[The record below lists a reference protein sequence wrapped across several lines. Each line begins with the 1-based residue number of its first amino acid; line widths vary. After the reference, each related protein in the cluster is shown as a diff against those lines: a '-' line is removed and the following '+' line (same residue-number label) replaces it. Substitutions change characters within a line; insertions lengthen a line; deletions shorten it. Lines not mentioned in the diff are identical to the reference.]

1 MDLSLYAIP
10 VSTIIIGLSVGF
22 IKYSEYVQNR
32 CLTNTNL
39 IIRQNDQI
47 CFMLKRLV
55 ELNNKISKL
64 ELEFTT
70 LSTKQYFTY
79 DDEELEDEE
88 LEEDELDSSK
98 LIKDEFVKELEVNDE
113 LVKELEA
120 SSELVAKDEVFEII
134 NTITTTTNTPA
145 IASKKSGWFSF

>member
-79 DDEELEDEE
+79 DDEELE
-88 LEEDELDSSK
+88 EDELDSSK
-98 LIKDEFVKELEVNDE
+98 LIKDEFINELEVNDE

>member
-79 DDEELEDEE
+79 DDEELE
-88 LEEDELDSSK
+88 EDELDSSK

>member
-1 MDLSLYAIP
+1 M
-10 VSTIIIGLSVGF
+10 
-22 IKYSEYVQNR
+22 
-32 CLTNTNL
+32 
-39 IIRQNDQI
+39 
-47 CFMLKRLV
+47 
-55 ELNNKISKL
+55 
-64 ELEFTT
+64 
-70 LSTKQYFTY
+70 
-79 DDEELEDEE
+79 
-88 LEEDELDSSK
+88 EEDELDSSK

>member
-79 DDEELEDEE
+79 DDEELE
-88 LEEDELDSSK
+88 EDELDSSK
-98 LIKDEFVKELEVNDE
+98 LIKDEFINELEVNDD

-134 NTITTTTNTPA
+134 NTITTNTPA